1 MFLVLFFWG
10 QVSLCPQT
18 LSSSGLHSK
27 LQASRGYMVGSC
39 LKNNK
44 KFITAG
50 TVAGAEGRAPVPNHK
65 QEAEL
70 ELGITVWPLALE
82 TSKLALPPKLPPGR
96 STNWGG
102 TRYSDATLL

>member
-1 MFLVLFFWG
+1 
-10 QVSLCPQT
+10 
-18 LSSSGLHSK
+18 
-27 LQASRGYMVGSC
+27 MVGPF

-50 TVAGAEGRAPVPNHK
+50 TVAGAEVRAPVPNHK
-65 QEAEL
+65 QEEEL
-70 ELGITVWPLALE
+70 EPEITVWLLALE

-102 TRYSDATLL
+102 TRYSNATLL